1 MPCQW
6 FSYIELQKK
15 VWAKWV
21 TVDDVI
27 AEKLGFDSTEG
38 QEWPKEILIEVGH
51 PEEVGEI
58 AENLA

>member
-1 MPCQW
+1 M
-6 FSYIELQKK
+6 QKK

-27 AEKLGFDSTEG
+27 AEKLGFDSAEG
-38 QEWPKEILIEVGH
+38 QEWPKEILNEVGH